1 MSKFMKIAFFT
12 IALVLIWSVQVNAQ
26 ISINKSTI
34 DVSSVLDFG
43 AGTTKGIILPIVES
57 LPTTAV
63 NGTILMDKNEQKVKM
78 KQNGVWV
85 NMSGIGNVSRVNFNT
100 SSDVSTNGI
109 IIGSPNSTALG
120 VLVLES
126 NTKAL
131 ILPKINSPHLNVKSP
146 VAGMICYDTASNCVA
161 IFDGTNWNYWK

>member
-1 MSKFMKIAFFT
+1 MKIAFFT
-12 IALVLIWSVQVNAQ
+12 IALLLNWAVQVKAQ
-26 ISINKSTI
+26 ISINKSTV
-34 DVSSVLDFG
+34 DFSSLLDFG
-43 AGTTKGIILPIVES
+43 AGTTKGIILPIVET

-63 NGTILMDKNEQKVKM
+63 NGTTSMDKNEQKVKM

-85 NMSGIGNVSRVNFNT
+85 NMSGIGNVSRVSFNT
-100 SSDVSTNGI
+100 STDVSQNGI
-109 IIGSPNSTALG
+109 IIGSTKSTAAG

-131 ILPKINSPHLNVKSP
+131 ILPKVNSPHLNVKSP